1 MPFRVETVIL
11 APGTEQYGGAAQDP
25 LGIDAIV
32 GAAKRAE
39 EAGFDGVTVP
49 EGGHDPFLP
58 LVLAA
63 EHTTRVRL
71 GTNVAIAFPR
81 SPMVTAQ
88 LAWDLQRLSGGR
100 FVLGLGT
107 QSRAHVERRYA
118 AEWKEPAGPRL
129 RDYVGCLR
137 AMFESFQRGGRPQR
151 FESDHYRFD
160 LLPAFSNPGPIA
172 HPHVPIHLG
181 AVNVFGARLVGELL
195 DGIRVHPIATFRYV
209 REVLVPSIQEGA
221 ARGGRS
227 RSEVEIVAAPF
238 LVTAP
243 DEAGLAAAKAAA
255 RQHVAFYAIN
265 PGFHAVLD
273 HHGWGGL
280 ASELAPLLSAGRL
293 GDLGSVISDAML
305 DEWAVVATWDRLA
318 AAIEARC
325 AGTFDTVLLD
335 LPPDLASD
343 ALRRAALVRALRG
356 ADAGHV
362 SHAPS

>member
-1 MPFRVETVIL
+1 MTFRVETVML
-11 APGTEQYGGAAQDP
+11 APGTEQYGGAALDP
-25 LGIDAIV
+25 LGIGAIV
-32 GAAKRAE
+32 AAAKRAE
-39 EAGFDGVTVP
+39 AAGFDGVTVP

-137 AMFESFQRGGRPQR
+137 AIFESFQAGGRPQR
-151 FESDHYRFD
+151 FESEHYRFD
-160 LLPAFSNPGPIA
+160 LLPPFSNPGPIE

-181 AVNVFGARLVGELL
+181 AVNRFGARLAGEVL

-209 REVLVPSIQEGA
+209 REALLPAIEDGA
-221 ARGGRS
+221 ARAGRS
-227 RSEVEIVAAPF
+227 RAAVEVVGAPF

-243 DEAGLAAAKAAA
+243 DASGLERARADAKK
-255 RQHVAFYAIN
+255 HIAFYATN
-265 PGFHAVLD
+265 PGYRAVLD
-273 HHGWGGL
+273 HHGWGEL
-280 ASELAPLLSAGRL
+280 ASELAALTAAGRWDAL
-293 GDLGSVISDAML
+293 GEAIPDAVL
-305 DEWAVVATWDRLA
+305 DEWAVIATWDELA
-318 AAIEARC
+318 AAVATRC
-325 AGTFDTVLLD
+325 AGVFDSVLLD
-335 LPPDLASD
+335 LP
-343 ALRRAALVRALRG
+343 AALARDGERVA
-356 ADAGHV
+356 AVVAGLKPRRIV
-362 SHAPS
+362 S